1 MLRMNLLC
9 GILSADRLAKMTSEE
24 MANDEIKK
32 QREAFIKEGINDA
45 QLAQVE
51 VGVLF
56 FCNLSFSRGEFL
68 AKLIFLVKIL
78 FLVYGFFPV
87 YLSFLTSFSTLLLFI
102 YWNLQLLLHLR
113 R

>member
-56 FCNLSFSRGEFL
+56 FCNLNFSRGEFL
-68 AKLIFLVKIL
+68 AKLIFSKNFISCIR
-78 FLVYGFFPV
+78 FFPV